1 MPTHT
6 LTTDHLRARGACA
19 NQVAAFAARYPDG
32 LPLTG
37 DCPEDIPPDWIKW
50 APHLLS
56 PQAWAAYDAACASAR
71 AACDAACA
79 SARAACD
86 AACAPARAAYEAA
99 CAPAWAAYDAA
110 CASALWALLCRDGAA
125 K

>member
-1 MPTHT
+1 MRHHPRRPRRARPGRGARVMPAYT
-6 LTTDHLRARGACA
+6 LTVAPLTARGACA

-56 PQAWAAYDAACASAR
+56 PPAW
-71 AACDAACA
+71 
-79 SARAACD
+79 
-86 AACAPARAAYEAA
+86 AAYEAA